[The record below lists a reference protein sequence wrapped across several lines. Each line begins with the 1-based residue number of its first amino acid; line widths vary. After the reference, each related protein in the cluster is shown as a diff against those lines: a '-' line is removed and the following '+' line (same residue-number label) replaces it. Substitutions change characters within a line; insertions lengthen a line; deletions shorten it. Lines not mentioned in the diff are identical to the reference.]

1 MAQELLAQ
9 VQTLFLTSISIPAL
23 GTGILKFPEALVAK
37 VLFEEGIKFSSKQ
50 SSSFKIRQFNIVVYS
65 GNTKAVDIFKQQF
78 QTYSG
83 KKIETVSNVPKTRR
97 MKSRI
102 FGSRKSPAKDKDES
116 SDDETHEVNVEI
128 VQGNIVH
135 ESTDAIGFL
144 VIGEITKG
152 KI

>member
-1 MAQELLAQ
+1 
-9 VQTLFLTSISIPAL
+9 
-23 GTGILKFPEALVAK
+23 
-37 VLFEEGIKFSSKQ
+37 
-50 SSSFKIRQFNIVVYS
+50 
-65 GNTKAVDIFKQQF
+65 VDIFKEQF
-78 QTYSG
+78 QIYSG
-83 KKIETVSNVPKTRR
+83 KKIETVSNVPKTKRI
-97 MKSRI
+97 KSRM

-116 SDDETHEVNVEI
+116 SDDETHGVNVEI